1 MELCTN
7 DRLGL
12 LSDVTR
18 IFREYGL
25 SVTRAEVATKG
36 GKAINTFY
44 VRDAA
49 GDRVDAK
56 TIESVQQALGLSA
69 IHVKGDPGYS
79 KSPSPESSTTTRF
92 VLSSLFKAKSLYS
105 FGLVRP

>member
-49 GDRVDAK
+49 GNPVDAK
-56 TIESVQQALGLSA
+56 TIESVRQALGLSV
-69 IHVKGDPGYS
+69 ILVKGDPGYS
-79 KSPSPESSTTTRF
+79 KSPPQESSTSTRF
-92 VLSSLFKAKSLYS
+92 LLSSLFKAKSLYG